1 MQKTTVKIIKLI
13 NGDDI
18 VTVLPTGDKQLPDN
32 GPLIRLDKPLQIK
45 YVPQMTPMGFRDYI
59 AMIRWTNY
67 TSDKIVTIP
76 KDKIMT
82 ITNASL
88 EMSNSYG
95 EIVKN
100 YDNLDK
106 PKRDENYQ
114 RKKLTPEEN
123 DKIKLQVIENRNK
136 IDTILYQSQKMVD
149 ENNDKL
155 SEETKS
161 ELLEKVSQAREA
173 LDSDDVDS
181 QEMALKDLE
190 SILHK
195 AGSEL
200 YADTEAD
207 TEADTNVDKST
218 NDSDEDI
225 VDADFEE
232 VL

>member
-18 VTVLPTGDKQLPDN
+18 VAVLPTGDKQLPDN

-82 ITNASL
+82 ITNASN
-88 EMSNSYG
+88 EMSASYG

-106 PKRDENYQ
+106 PKRDEKY
-114 RKKLTPEEN
+114 K
-123 DKIKLQVIENRNK
+123 
-136 IDTILYQSQKMVD
+136 QKEFTAD
-149 ENNDKL
+149 ENKKMNEIFRELDDID
-155 SEETKS
+155 EEDPT
-161 ELLEKVSQAREA
+161 
-173 LDSDDVDS
+173 
-181 QEMALKDLE
+181 
-190 SILHK
+190 IH
-195 AGSEL
+195 
-200 YADTEAD
+200 
-207 TEADTNVDKST
+207 
-218 NDSDEDI
+218 
-225 VDADFEE
+225 
-232 VL
+232 

>member
-32 GPLIRLDKPLQIK
+32 GPLIRLDKALQIK

-82 ITNASL
+82 ITNATA

-106 PKRDENYQ
+106 PKRDEKYTQKEFTADEN
-114 RKKLTPEEN
+114 KKLNE
-123 DKIKLQVIENRNK
+123 IFR
-136 IDTILYQSQKMVD
+136 
-149 ENNDKL
+149 
-155 SEETKS
+155 
-161 ELLEKVSQAREA
+161 EL
-173 LDSDDVDS
+173 DDVD
-181 QEMALKDLE
+181 E
-190 SILHK
+190 
-195 AGSEL
+195 
-200 YADTEAD
+200 
-207 TEADTNVDKST
+207 
-218 NDSDEDI
+218 EDPTI
-225 VDADFEE
+225 H
-232 VL
+232 